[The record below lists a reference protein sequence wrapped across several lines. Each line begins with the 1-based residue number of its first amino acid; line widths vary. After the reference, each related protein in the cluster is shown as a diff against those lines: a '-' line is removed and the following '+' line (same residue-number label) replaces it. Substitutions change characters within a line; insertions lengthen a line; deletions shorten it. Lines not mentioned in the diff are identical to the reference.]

1 MVVVVVVVVVVLLVV
16 VVVVVAFLRGLVSKV
31 VMSSVT
37 DSSEY
42 SVFKYVGAIS
52 LSVTVACANIVAF
65 VVLGNLK
72 YRFSFASRGGLRGT
86 LFFASMNT

>member
-1 MVVVVVVVVVVLLVV
+1 MVVVVVVLLV

-31 VMSSVT
+31 VMRSVT

-42 SVFKYVGAIS
+42 SVLKYVGAIS

-65 VVLGNLK
+65 VVLGILK
-72 YRFSFASRGGLRGT
+72 NRFCFSSRGGLRGT
-86 LFFASMNT
+86 LFFASINT